1 MKTIILHTISKS
13 FLHRDQISLGTDI
26 LYEYINLIDKD
37 IDNKNMYMYKI
48 YKEFNE
54 KPLKAF
60 KLTVKKILDDIYNFN
75 PNILFISVEYGAVN
89 LVKYIINKLYKK
101 GLTNTLFVV
110 GGLSVNFIYNDI
122 ITNCNNTIAGV
133 GEGEVSLK
141 EIIDKYKI
149 YDINDLKQYSTIN
162 NVIIYNKSTKQNSHG
177 NIVRSEISRDFPYI
191 KPVVHNFRKFH
202 DIEMSRGCPHAKCT
216 FCVVPYQF
224 TGCDLNVKSNS
235 SWKGYEINNIIKRI
249 KYLIDNGVTKFSITD
264 SDVVGPNTIENIQRL
279 IDISSE
285 IIKIK
290 NTTERNITFDAVCMP
305 VSTVFNFKDS
315 DRLMNLK
322 REMFLN
328 LKEMGVKGIY
338 IGLESGSEHQ
348 LKIYNKI
355 STDVNQ
361 SKLAVK
367 LLENYNF
374 NSTSYG
380 FMFFDYLSDMD
391 VLIDNIKFVEDL
403 KLWNTLTNISKSL
416 IVYKYTKY
424 YEIVK
429 YMNLLRERNK
439 KSILEYNCEYLYPE
453 VKYIVNIK
461 DIFINSSLQLE
472 RLVDKEHRIEIYYQ
486 NFLFLKDLIYKVKN
500 DDYNSK
506 NLIKYYMDLRKDFI
520 NNLLKDDTYKNNTE
534 ALFYLNKYI
543 NLKI

>member
-37 IDNKNMYMYKI
+37 IDNKNIYMYKI

-500 DDYNSK
+500 NDYNSK

>member
-290 NTTERNITFDAVCMP
+290 NTTERNITFDAVCIP

>member
-290 NTTERNITFDAVCMP
+290 NITERNITFDAVCMP

>member
-380 FMFFDYLSDMD
+380 FMFFDYLSDID